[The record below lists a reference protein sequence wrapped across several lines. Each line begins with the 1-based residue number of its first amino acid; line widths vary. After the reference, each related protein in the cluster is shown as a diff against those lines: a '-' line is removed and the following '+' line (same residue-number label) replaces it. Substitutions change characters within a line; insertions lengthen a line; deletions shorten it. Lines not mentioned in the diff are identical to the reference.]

1 MDEFSTARDLE
12 TTQIVDALKKI
23 EELRL
28 PWYVIKREYDFLQR
42 ILAKRQAA
50 LSLTASERLSL
61 RDISTFLEKALNSE
75 PFDSKE
81 KVEFSNII
89 EYLRDPSKYVL
100 KKRERKLFIDE
111 LDKRKKC
118 KELPSFL
125 ENCKKDNY
133 DCTIKKPDVWRLSRQ
148 ARAKSAS
155 CVVARK
161 TEEQV
166 RKERRERIVLLLSMY
181 IFAWVMATIL
191 YAAYDSVAVFWWV
204 GGVLSI
210 LISLSIALNFNEL

>member
-1 MDEFSTARDLE
+1 MDEFTTARDLE

-50 LSLTASERLSL
+50 LSLTASERRRL
-61 RDISTFLEKALNSE
+61 RDISTFLEKALENE

-89 EYLRDPSKYVL
+89 EYLIDPSKYLL

-111 LDKRKKC
+111 LDKKKKC

-125 ENCKKDNY
+125 ENCKNDNY
-133 DCTIKKPDVWRLSRQ
+133 DCKIARPDAWRLSQQ
-148 ARAKSAS
+148 ASAKSAT
-155 CVVARK
+155 CVATRQI
-161 TEEQV
+161 EE
-166 RKERRERIVLLLSMY
+166 RLGKERRERILLLLSMFV
-181 IFAWVMATIL
+181 FAWVMATIL
-191 YAAYDSVAVFWWV
+191 YAAYNSVTVFWCV
-204 GGVLSI
+204 GGVLTS
-210 LISLSIALNFNEL
+210 LIGLSIALNFNEL